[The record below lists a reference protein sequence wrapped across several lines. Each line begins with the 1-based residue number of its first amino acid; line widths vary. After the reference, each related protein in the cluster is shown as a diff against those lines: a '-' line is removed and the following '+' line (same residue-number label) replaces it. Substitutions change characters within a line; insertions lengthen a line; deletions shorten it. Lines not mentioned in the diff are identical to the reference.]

1 MIVYLLKFYCAAMPP
16 IVKFIAGQ
24 MTRRDWAAFYI
35 TPVVP
40 VTFAWDTMPRVSK
53 VKVEILVS
61 NASVAA
67 KLCL

>member
-1 MIVYLLKFYCAAMPP
+1 
-16 IVKFIAGQ
+16 